1 MSNETNNTLLLNK
14 NSALIRVHVILCR
27 SIFVKRNRFIKVL
40 NVKKMVIYL
49 HNSHIRN
56 SLQRT
61 LLKSSIQQYY
71 TRSQEEYK

>member
-1 MSNETNNTLLLNK
+1 MQKYICE
-14 NSALIRVHVILCR
+14 
-27 SIFVKRNRFIKVL
+27 
-40 NVKKMVIYL
+40 KKSFHKSSVCEKKVIYL

-61 LLKSSIQQYY
+61 LLKSYIQQYY